1 MAKGLFG
8 AVDVDKVITI
18 WDSTYVYIQKSGNNV
33 FKRKAF
39 SGHKHRPLVKP
50 FSEVAP
56 NRHIIEVFGSYEA
69 NTSDA
74 QIMEHLFEKEISLIS
89 CFKEGDV
96 FLVDKGF
103 RDVVPFFSRRV
114 MTLRCLSLLKL
125 V

>member
-18 WDSTYVYIQKSGNNV
+18 WDSTYAYIQKSGNNV

-39 SGHKHRPLVKP
+39 SGHKHRPLIKP
-50 FSEVAP
+50 FLEVAP
-56 NRHIIEVFGSYEA
+56 NRHIIEVFGPFEA

-74 QIMEHLFEKEISLIS
+74 QIMEHLFKKETSLIS

-96 FLVDKGF
+96 FRVDRGF
-103 RDVVPFFSRRV
+103 RDVVPFLSRRG
-114 MTLRCLSLLKL
+114 MTLR
-125 V
+125 